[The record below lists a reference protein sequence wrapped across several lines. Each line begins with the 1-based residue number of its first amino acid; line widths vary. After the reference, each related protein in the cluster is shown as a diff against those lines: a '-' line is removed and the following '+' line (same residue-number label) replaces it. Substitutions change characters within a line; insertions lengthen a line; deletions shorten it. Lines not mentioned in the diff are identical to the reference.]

1 MMRRPRICQGSQV
14 YELTDLGFV
23 FGKPEKGEK
32 IKKIFSEPDC
42 FNWEQ
47 RSEEEAKTKGKGLK
61 IPV

>member
-1 MMRRPRICQGSQV
+1 MMRRPRICQGSQI

-23 FGKPEKGEK
+23 FGKPQKGEK
-32 IKKIFSEPDC
+32 KNLIEPDC

-47 RSEEEAKTKGKGLK
+47 HSEEEAKTKGEGMK